1 ERFQLI
7 GRRSVLAHSVYSS
20 VSEMERMAAAGSA
33 VAHCPSSNAALGS
46 GVFPMCRHLEAGVHC
61 ALGTDVGGG
70 TGFGMLKEA
79 LQAYLAQRLLNS
91 AQRLLNSAGTH
102 LTAAHLLYLATRAG
116 AEALGLAHEIGDFEL
131 GKSADFVYL
140 KPVAGSPL
148 AAITAHAASAERL
161 LSAIITLAG
170 AECVREACVAG
181 SPVFRHGDASSDDTR
196 TN

>member
-1 ERFQLI
+1 
-7 GRRSVLAHSVYSS
+7 
-20 VSEMERMAAAGSA
+20 MERMAAAGSA

-46 GVFPMCRHLEAGVHC
+46 GIFPMCRHLEAGVHC

-70 TGFGMLKEA
+70 IGFGMLKEG

-91 AQRLLNSAGTH
+91 AGAH

-116 AEALGLAHEIGDFEL
+116 AEALGLAYEIGDFEP

-140 KPVAGSPL
+140 KPAVRSPL
-148 AAITAHAASAERL
+148 AAITSHAASAERL

-170 AECVREACVAG
+170 AECVREAWVAG
-181 SPVFRHGDASSDDTR
+181 SPVFRHDDTR
-196 TN
+196 AS